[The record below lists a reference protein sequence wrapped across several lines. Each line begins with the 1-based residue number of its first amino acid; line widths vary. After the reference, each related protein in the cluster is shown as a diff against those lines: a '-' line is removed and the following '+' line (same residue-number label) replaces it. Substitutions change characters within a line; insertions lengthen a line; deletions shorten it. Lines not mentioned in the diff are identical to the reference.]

1 MHAAPFTT
9 CEPIATRLC
18 HWKSSRLPA
27 PRAAHVTQG
36 TPTISA
42 RCRLEDRT
50 SRNPIDA
57 YRRLASG
64 VAAVALSVTLAVTP
78 AHAGV
83 FDKAEEKDPV
93 EPFSVFGS
101 VYKKYVI
108 DVLDEATGRQIV
120 GRKKGF
126 TAEACVD
133 VISERQ
139 QRFRVPGE
147 GGSLA
152 PGGPTSVAVYQ
163 QGISTGNFK
172 SNAEPVAR
180 KRVCVEKVVAGS
192 ITKTD
197 EMLPAC
203 VPACRQACGTS
214 ISAYEQELRKT
225 SGFGFTDKDAAKVKG
240 TCAARCVKE
249 CQKSGKAYDFI
260 IPWRL

>member
-1 MHAAPFTT
+1 M
-9 CEPIATRLC
+9 
-18 HWKSSRLPA
+18 
-27 PRAAHVTQG
+27 
-36 TPTISA
+36 
-42 RCRLEDRT
+42 
-50 SRNPIDA
+50 
-57 YRRLASG
+57 
-64 VAAVALSVTLAVTP
+64 ALSVTLAVTP

-83 FDKAEEKDPV
+83 FDSPEEKDPV

-152 PGGPTSVAVYQ
+152 PGGPTSAAVASRGAQ
-163 QGISTGNFK
+163 TGDFSST
-172 SNAEPVAR
+172 SVPVAR

-203 VPACRQACGTS
+203 VPACRQACGVAVS
-214 ISAYEQELRKT
+214 QYDAEQRKT
-225 SGFGFTDKDAAKVKG
+225 AGFGLTEKDGAKVKG

>member
-1 MHAAPFTT
+1 
-9 CEPIATRLC
+9 
-18 HWKSSRLPA
+18 
-27 PRAAHVTQG
+27 
-36 TPTISA
+36 
-42 RCRLEDRT
+42 
-50 SRNPIDA
+50 
-57 YRRLASG
+57 LASG
-64 VAAVALSVTLAVTP
+64 VAAVALSVTFAATP

-83 FDKAEEKDPV
+83 FDKPEERDPI

-152 PGGPTSVAVYQ
+152 PGGPTSAAVALRGVE
-163 QGISTGNFK
+163 TGNFK
-172 SNAEPVAR
+172 STQVPVAR
-180 KRVCVEKVVAGS
+180 KRVCVEKVVAGT
-192 ITKTD
+192 ITKTE

-203 VPACRQACGTS
+203 VPACRAACGTAVS
-214 ISAYEQELRKT
+214 QYDAEQRKIR
-225 SGFGFTDKDAAKVKG
+225 GFGFTEKDEAKVKG